1 MSAGG
6 AKDDNVCINSVA
18 KVSNPIVIF
27 SINYSLGID
36 FFFFFFFGQPHF
48 ELLAIE
54 TFTWAIVNS
63 CIHHFH

>member
-6 AKDDNVCINSVA
+6 AKDVCINSVA

-27 SINYSLGID
+27 GINYSLGID

>member
-36 FFFFFFFGQPHF
+36 FFFFFFFLDNLILSYWP
-48 ELLAIE
+48 
-54 TFTWAIVNS
+54 
-63 CIHHFH
+63 